1 MRPRASQYPDVRWT
15 LVSVYAIT
23 VLARTM
29 VIALIPILAYE
40 VLGTAQRVSEMYLI
54 ASLFGIAVSIAL
66 PRLLRRLGRQP
77 LLAGAALSG
86 VGSAIALSLNNPGG
100 LVAGLILHVL
110 MVLTFENVMSL
121 YIMQHIPRRR
131 LAGFEPLRIFLA
143 GASYGAGPWLGIAL
157 AETLAAGVPLAVSA
171 GCAVAAP
178 ALLAVFMD
186 RTRAATAAPAV
197 AVARGADVLHFWA
210 QPRLRLAWLLT
221 TIRAAWWAMYVVYV
235 PIFAVGYGLG
245 ASFGGALVSLGSAF
259 LLLAPLWG
267 RLARRTGIRPLLL
280 AAYGM
285 CGLFTS
291 LVALL
296 APLNAYAAACAL
308 MAAALAMSA
317 IDGMGNVTFLR
328 AVRTHQR
335 TRMTPI
341 FTTYRDVGQVG
352 AAGLFAVLLIFL
364 PLAAVFA
371 AAGITLLVG
380 AALCRYLPRRF

>member
-1 MRPRASQYPDVRWT
+1 MRAPANIHADVRWT
-15 LVSVYAIT
+15 LAAVYAVT

-29 VIALIPILAYE
+29 VIALIPVLAYQ

-66 PRLLRRLGRQP
+66 PRILHRVGREL

-86 VGSAIALSLNNPGG
+86 IASAFALSLGNTAG
-100 LVAGLILHVL
+100 LVAGLVLHVL

-121 YIMQHIPRRR
+121 YVMQHVPRRA

-143 GASYGAGPWLGIAL
+143 GMSYGAGPWLGVAL
-157 AETLAAGVPLAVSA
+157 AESFAAGLPLAISA

-178 ALLAVFMD
+178 FLLALLLT
-186 RTRAATAAPAV
+186 RTRAVAFGPAI
-197 AVARGADVLHFWA
+197 AIPKGADLLRFWA

-235 PIFAVGYGLG
+235 PIFAIRYGLG
-245 ASFGGALVSLGSAF
+245 ASVGGALVSLGSTF

-280 AAYGM
+280 ASYGM
-285 CGLFTS
+285 CGLCTI

-296 APLNAYAAACAL
+296 AARSAYAAAAML

-328 AVRTHQR
+328 AVRAHQR
-335 TRMTPI
+335 TSMTPI
-341 FTTYRDVGQVG
+341 FTTYRDVGQVA
-352 AAGLFAVLLIFL
+352 AAGLFAVLLLFL

-371 AAGITLLVG
+371 AAGVALLFG

>member
-1 MRPRASQYPDVRWT
+1 MHATASLQSDARWT

-23 VLARTM
+23 VLARTT
-29 VIALIPILAYE
+29 VISLIPVLAYG

-54 ASLFGIAVSIAL
+54 ASLFGITISIAL
-66 PRLLRRLGRQP
+66 PRLLHRLGREP
-77 LLAGAALSG
+77 LLTAAALSG
-86 VGSAIALSLNNPGG
+86 IGSAFALSLNNTGG
-100 LVAGLILHVL
+100 LVVGLMLHVL

-121 YIMQHIPRRR
+121 YVMQYIPRRA

-157 AETLAAGVPLAVSA
+157 AESVASSMPLAISA
-171 GCAVAAP
+171 GCAAAAP
-178 ALLAVFMD
+178 ILLAFLLNKPC
-186 RTRAATAAPAV
+186 AAEVAPTTV
-197 AVARGADVLHFWA
+197 AKGADVLRFWA

-235 PIFAVGYGLG
+235 PIFAIRYGLG

-267 RLARRTGIRPLLL
+267 RVARRTGTRRLLL
-280 AAYGM
+280 ASYGA
-285 CGLFTS
+285 CGSCTI

-296 APLNAYAAACAL
+296 APQNAYAAAGAL

-317 IDGMGNVTFLR
+317 IDGIGNVTFLR
-328 AVRTHQR
+328 AVRAHQR

-341 FTTYRDVGQVG
+341 FTTYRDAGQVG

-364 PLAAVFA
+364 PLPAVFA
-371 AAGITLLVG
+371 AAGITLLAG